1 MNTSVR
7 SYIERIKERNKR
19 EREGGAD
26 SSMMEN
32 QSMKNSKDRIR
43 RGEGAE
49 RPAEVSK
56 QVFGG

>member
-43 RGEGAE
+43 RGKGAE
-49 RPAEVSK
+49 RPAGVSK

>member
-1 MNTSVR
+1 MNTNVR

-32 QSMKNSKDRIR
+32 QSMKNSKNRIC
-43 RGEGAE
+43 RGKGAE
-49 RPAEVSK
+49 
-56 QVFGG
+56 